1 MSSWFNS
8 SASTGTITDTEG
20 KENAIIQY
28 HKSANFLTEV
38 NAAVGTDFYNKM
50 YYSLA
55 EIIEQSGD
63 LMLGFLCKWSQI
75 VQADEEALRP
85 MVKRLNHFVHSK
97 EYKKG
102 WHIYSRYVQ

>member
-20 KENAIIQY
+20 KENATIQH

-50 YYSLA
+50 YYSL
-55 EIIEQSGD
+55 
-63 LMLGFLCKWSQI
+63 MLGFSCKWSQI